1 VLRSPSHGLYSE
13 VAELDLAAQF
23 SGYTKRNCA
32 KRPKNDLP
40 VRNPRDALMSLYARY
55 ARVEDLPRI
64 LELYNACISVA
75 PSTGDS
81 ETALVAEE
89 LEWFTGHQSGKR
101 PLWVLEENA
110 LIVGWSALS
119 SFRDEPIFARTAE
132 VSIYIAPERQ
142 RRGFGR
148 CLLERVMESC
158 PALDIDT
165 LLGFVAAHNL
175 PSNRLFEGLGFSRW
189 GLLPGVA
196 LMDGARRD
204 LVIFGKSDF
213 GR

>member
-1 VLRSPSHGLYSE
+1 MGL
-13 VAELDLAAQF
+13 
-23 SGYTKRNCA
+23 N
-32 KRPKNDLP
+32 
-40 VRNPRDALMSLYARY
+40 ARY
-55 ARVEDLPRI
+55 ATVEDLPRI
-64 LELYNACISVA
+64 LEIYNAGISA
-75 PSTGDS
+75 ASSIGDTES
-81 ETALVAEE
+81 ALVAEE
-89 LEWFTGHQSGKR
+89 LEWFAGHEREKR
-101 PLWVLEENA
+101 PLWVLEEDG
-110 LIVGWSALS
+110 LIAGWSALS
-119 SFRDEPIFARTAE
+119 SFRDGPIFAHTVE
-132 VSIYIAPERQ
+132 VSIFIAPEHQ
-142 RRGFGR
+142 RRGLGR

-175 PSNRLFEGLGFSRW
+175 PSNSLFEGLGFSRW